1 MNAAVTDAF
10 GETLAEDAPDVSIAD
25 ALAILRR
32 HYGLTGSA
40 RPLPGERD
48 HNFHIQTDG
57 DGEFVLKVSHPAEE
71 AGFTDFQN
79 KALDHILA
87 VDPTLPVPS
96 VRKSLAGEAQFTVSV
111 GGSAPRIIRL
121 VTYLPGQLLSRSPT
135 SAAQDRNLGI
145 FLARLGRALRGFFH
159 PAAGSDLLWDIRKVA
174 KTRPMLAHIADAG
187 HRAMV
192 ERVIDAF
199 ETHAAPVIPSLRA
212 QIVHND
218 MNSYNVVMDASRP
231 EVVSGI
237 LDFGD
242 MIHSPLICDLAI
254 GAVYRWPAEGHPLA
268 PAARFV
274 AGYQSVQPL
283 EAEEIGILFD
293 LIRARLALIAN
304 IASWQAERFP
314 AKRDYVLRLITEVWT
329 SLERLDGLSSAD
341 ARRYFLD
348 HSNPE

>member
-1 MNAAVTDAF
+1 MNTAVPDAF
-10 GETLAEDAPDVSIAD
+10 GETLAEDAPEISVAE
-25 ALAILRR
+25 ALAILHSR
-32 HYGLTGSA
+32 YGLSGTA
-40 RPLPGERD
+40 RALPGERD
-48 HNFHIQTDG
+48 HNFHVQTEHQ
-57 DGEFVLKVSHPAEE
+57 GEFVLKVSHPAEE

-79 KALDHILA
+79 KALDHIFA

-96 VRKSLAGEAQFTVSV
+96 VRRSLEGEAQFTISIA
-111 GGSAPRIIRL
+111 GSAPRIVRL

-174 KTRPMLAHIADAG
+174 KTRPMMAHIADNG
-187 HRAMV
+187 RRAMV

-199 ETHAAPVIPSLRA
+199 ERHAASIIPTMRA

-231 EVVSGI
+231 ERVSGI

-254 GAVYRWPAEGHPLA
+254 GAVYRWPAGGHPLA

-283 EAEEIGILFD
+283 EEEEIGILFH
-293 LIRARLALIAN
+293 LIRARLALIVN

-314 AKRDYVLRLITEVWT
+314 AKRDYVLRLITEVWA
-329 SLERLDGLSSAD
+329 SLERLDTLSPDD
-341 ARRYFLD
+341 ASRYLLA

>member
-1 MNAAVTDAF
+1 MSAAAPDAF
-10 GETLAEDAPDVSIAD
+10 GETLAEDAPDASEAD
-25 ALAILRR
+25 ALAILAE

-48 HNFHIQTDG
+48 HNFHIKTEE
-57 DGEFVLKVSHPAEE
+57 DGEFVLKISHPAEE

-79 KALDHILA
+79 KALDHIAL

-96 VRKSLAGEAQFTVSV
+96 VRKSLRGEAQFAIGVA
-111 GGSAPRIIRL
+111 GSAPRIIRL
-121 VTYLPGQLLSRSPT
+121 VTYLPGVLLSRSPP
-135 SAAQDRNLGI
+135 SAAQDRNLGV
-145 FLARLGRALRGFFH
+145 FLARLGKALRGFFH

-174 KTRPMLAHIADAG
+174 KTRPMSGDITDPG
-187 HRAMV
+187 NRALV
-192 ERVIDAF
+192 ERAIDAF
-199 ETHAAPVIPSLRA
+199 EAHAAPVIPKLRA

-231 EVVSGI
+231 ELVSGI

-283 EAEEIGILFD
+283 EAEEIGILFE

-329 SLERLDGLSSAD
+329 SLERLDALSSAD

>member
-1 MNAAVTDAF
+1 MNAAVPDAF
-10 GETLAEDAPDVSIAD
+10 GETLAEDAPDVSAAE

-32 HYGLTGSA
+32 HYGLTGTA

-48 HNFHIQTDG
+48 HNFHIQADG
-57 DGEFVLKVSHPAEE
+57 EREFVLKISHPAEE

-96 VRKSLAGEAQFTVSV
+96 VRKSLEGEAQFAASV

-135 SAAQDRNLGI
+135 SDAQDRNLGV

-174 KTRPMLAHIADAG
+174 KTRPMMAHISDVG
-187 HRAMV
+187 RRAMV
-192 ERVIDAF
+192 ERAIDSF
-199 ETHAAPVIPSLRA
+199 EQHAAPVIPTLRA

-254 GAVYRWPAEGHPLA
+254 GAVYRWPAQGHPLA

-283 EAEEIGILFD
+283 EEEEISILFN
-293 LIRARLALIAN
+293 LIRARLALIVN

-314 AKRDYVLRLITEVWT
+314 AKRDYVLRLATEVWA
-329 SLERLDGLSSAD
+329 SLEKLDGLSSTD

-348 HSNPE
+348 NSNPE

>member
-10 GETLAEDAPDVSIAD
+10 GETLAEDAPDVSVPE
-25 ALAILRR
+25 ALAILRS

-40 RPLPGERD
+40 RALPGERD
-48 HNFHIQTDG
+48 HNFHVQTEDQ
-57 DGEFVLKVSHPAEE
+57 GEFVLKLSHPAEE

-79 KALDHILA
+79 RALDHIA
-87 VDPTLPVPS
+87 SVDPHLPVPS
-96 VRKSLAGEAQFTVSV
+96 VRRSLDGDAQFTVSV
-111 GGSAPRIIRL
+111 AGSAPRIIRL
-121 VTYLPGQLLSRSPT
+121 VTYLPGQLLARSPT
-135 SAAQDRNLGI
+135 SPAQDRNLGI

-174 KTRPMLAHIADAG
+174 KTRPMMAHIADAG
-187 HRAMV
+187 ERAMV

-199 ETHAAPVIPSLRA
+199 EQHAAPVIPKLRA

-231 EVVSGI
+231 ELVSGI

-274 AGYQSVQPL
+274 AGYQSMQPL
-283 EAEEIGILFD
+283 EEEEIGILFH
-293 LIRARLALIAN
+293 LIRARLALIVN

-314 AKRDYVLRLITEVWT
+314 AKRDYVLRLITEVRA
-329 SLERLDGLSSAD
+329 SLDRLATLSPDD
-341 ARRYFLD
+341 ARRYLLD

>member
-1 MNAAVTDAF
+1 MSAAVADAF
-10 GETLAEDAPDVSIAD
+10 GETLAEDAPAVSCAE
-25 ALAILRR
+25 ALAILLG

-48 HNFHIQTDG
+48 HNFHIETAG
-57 DGEFVLKVSHPAEE
+57 AGEFVLKISHPAEE

-96 VRKSLAGEAQFTVSV
+96 LHKSLQGEAQFTVGI
-111 GGSAPRIIRL
+111 GGSAPRIVRL
-121 VTYLPGQLLSRSPT
+121 VTYLPGQLLARSPT
-135 SAAQDRNLGI
+135 SPAQDRNLGI

-174 KTRPMLAHIADAG
+174 KTRPMATHIADAAR
-187 HRAMV
+187 RAMV
-192 ERVIDAF
+192 ERAIDAF
-199 ETHAAPVIPSLRA
+199 EKHAAPVIPGLRA

-218 MNSYNVVMDASRP
+218 MNSYNVVMDAARP

-283 EAEEIGILFD
+283 EIEEIEILVH
-293 LIRARLALIAN
+293 LIRARLALIVN
-304 IASWQAERFP
+304 IANWQAERFP
-314 AKRDYVLRLITEVWT
+314 AKRDYVLRLSTEVWN
-329 SLERLDGLSSAD
+329 SMERLDALSHSD